1 MSGEDQEHFEDYLAV
16 ERYIEDL
23 QAGRVAH
30 VPAEL
35 TPELARIFRMAMFF
49 HAVSS
54 EASAPRPEF
63 IAQLQAKLQQ
73 EEARHRS
80 LLKRH
85 RPRASSKERQAP
97 PHVSR
102 RALPDTRATP
112 AASLSVGGGLDYALE
127 KQKFAALTPSQPTP
141 PSPMPP
147 VPAHL

>member
-102 RALPDTRATP
+102 RALLKTRATHG
-112 AASLSVGGGLDYALE
+112 ASPSARGGTEPPPDEQAIDAVTA
-127 KQKFAALTPSQPTP
+127 FQPTQP
-141 PSPMPP
+141 PRQ
-147 VPAHL
+147 A